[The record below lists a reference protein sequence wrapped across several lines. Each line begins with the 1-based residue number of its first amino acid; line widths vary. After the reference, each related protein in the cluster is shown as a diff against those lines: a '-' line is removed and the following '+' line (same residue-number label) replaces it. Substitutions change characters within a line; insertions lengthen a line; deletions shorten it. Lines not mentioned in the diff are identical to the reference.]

1 MDSPILDSDSRSGR
15 TVLVVDDDPSIL
27 RYLER
32 ALTLAK
38 YEVRTANSEEQALS
52 VLTEQKFDVVLT
64 DIVMPYGDGFRLA
77 ARIKRCYLDL
87 PVLFMTGAL
96 PENDQRA
103 QDLSRLGLLLR
114 KPFAPQQLWD
124 FLANGLLQF
133 SRTKL
138 GVLDRP

>member
-1 MDSPILDSDSRSGR
+1 MDSPILDSDSRSEL

-77 ARIKRCYLDL
+77 ARIKRCYRDL

-103 QDLSRLGLLLR
+103 QDLSSLGLLLR

-124 FLANGLLQF
+124 FLADGLLQF
-133 SRTKL
+133 SGTKL

>member
-1 MDSPILDSDSRSGR
+1 MDSSILDSDSRSGR

-64 DIVMPYGDGFRLA
+64 DIVMTYGDGFRLA

-103 QDLSRLGLLLR
+103 QDLSKLGLLLR

-124 FLANGLLQF
+124 FLADGLLQF
-133 SRTKL
+133 SGTKL
-138 GVLDRP
+138 GALDRP